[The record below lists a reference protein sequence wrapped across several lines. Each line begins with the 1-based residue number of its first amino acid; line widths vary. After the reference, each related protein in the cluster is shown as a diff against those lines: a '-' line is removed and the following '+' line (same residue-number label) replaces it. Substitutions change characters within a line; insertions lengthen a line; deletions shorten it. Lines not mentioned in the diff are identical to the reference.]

1 MGLLYYIE
9 EDEGGR
15 KRSVEQE
22 HRGRVWLKW
31 SIMELQAMTRLQVTC
46 VKAYVIMAFLTL
58 YSPWLHAIFFIY
70 IALNC

>member
-1 MGLLYYIE
+1 MGLIYYIE

-31 SIMELQAMTRLQVTC
+31 SIMAAT
-46 VKAYVIMAFLTL
+46 
-58 YSPWLHAIFFIY
+58 S
-70 IALNC
+70 ND